1 MAGRSPARFLAPLA
15 LVAFVVALFMVVSSG
30 TGGDDGEEPANTSRP
45 AATATPEAESKR
57 RRKRRVYVVKPGDT
71 PSEIAEVTGVTLE
84 QLEEANPD
92 LDPQLL
98 TPGQRI
104 RVPQ

>member
-15 LVAFVVALFMVVSSG
+15 LVAFVVALLMVVSSG
-30 TGGDDGEEPANTSRP
+30 TGGDGEEPANTSRP
-45 AATATPEAESKR
+45 AATATREAESKP